1 MSRSGQ
7 KKKKTIEHW
16 QLIVIFLVLYD
27 TVAVNLAYFLALWFR
42 FDCVFSRIPRDY
54 LMAWRQFAPIYTLLC
69 IVLFAIARLYN
80 SLWRFASFSEL
91 IRITIASLTAS
102 VLHVV
107 LITALFRRMPIS
119 YDIIGAGF

>member
-1 MSRSGQ
+1 M
-7 KKKKTIEHW
+7 
-16 QLIVIFLVLYD
+16 
-27 TVAVNLAYFLALWFR
+27 AYFLALWFR